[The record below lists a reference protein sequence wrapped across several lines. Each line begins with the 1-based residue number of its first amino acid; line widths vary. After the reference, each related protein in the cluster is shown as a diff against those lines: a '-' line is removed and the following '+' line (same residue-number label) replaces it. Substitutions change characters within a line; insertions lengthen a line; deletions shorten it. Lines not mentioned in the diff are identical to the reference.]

1 MLGHLSIGVRDIE
14 RARRFYD
21 AVMAHIGWV
30 QKWPGDP
37 ENLGYGPPDGQD
49 KLAVFLRPD
58 AHPPGP
64 GFHLCFN
71 ALSDAAVDAFYAAAI
86 ANGGTDDGAPGL
98 RPHFGP
104 DYYAAFVFDPEGWKL
119 EVLHKASWDRV
130 QTTE

>member
-21 AVMAHIGWV
+21 ATMTHVGWV
-30 QKWPGDP
+30 PLWTDP
-37 ENLGYGPPDGQD
+37 DALGYGPPGGND

-71 ALSDAAVDAFYAAAI
+71 AQSDAAVDAFHAAAM
-86 ANGGTDDGAPGL
+86 ANGGTDDGSPGL

-104 DYYAAFVFDPEGWKL
+104 DYYACFVFDPEGWKL
-119 EVLHKASWDRV
+119 ECLHKASWDRR
-130 QTTE
+130 